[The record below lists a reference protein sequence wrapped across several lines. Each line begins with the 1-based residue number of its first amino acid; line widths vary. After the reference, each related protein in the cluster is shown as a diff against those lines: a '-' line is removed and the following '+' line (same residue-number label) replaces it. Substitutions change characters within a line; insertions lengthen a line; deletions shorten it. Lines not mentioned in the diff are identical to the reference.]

1 MVRVSNPEVFSARR
15 LSPDNFVRDMRLVA
29 AIFWYQ
35 KNEISQEKAAQI
47 AGLNRRDFILA
58 LSRQQIDVFSVDFDD
73 LQEELNRV

>member
-1 MVRVSNPEVFSARR
+1 VSTPEVFSARR
-15 LSPDNFVRDMRLVA
+15 LSPDNFVRDMRLAA